1 MTEDFLLMIMTCGE
15 IIPSEKTKLVK
26 RIKMLKDDQLK
37 GKAQE
42 TLNEETS
49 KQIKDLEKI
58 IVDQIKDSDTAR
70 ANVDFEIN

>member
-37 GKAQE
+37 GKA
-42 TLNEETS
+42 
-49 KQIKDLEKI
+49 
-58 IVDQIKDSDTAR
+58 
-70 ANVDFEIN
+70 